1 MVDPESI
8 FSQLFGGERFHVS
21 LPACRWVERGQLTGR
36 LQDII
41 GTISLGSEM
50 KSAMQEADDDDDE
63 EEKPAGEKGSTVS
76 TQGKDGKPKLS
87 PEEEEAKRKKKEA
100 KELQE
105 KKQSEQKA
113 KVRAE
118 RVKVLVERLRSK
130 LALFTEQAQGEEDE
144 QIAAG
149 VRTMWSIEAEE
160 LKQESYGVELLQTVG
175 FVYSSKSK

>member
-1 MVDPESI
+1 
-8 FSQLFGGERFHVS
+8 
-21 LPACRWVERGQLTGR
+21 
-36 LQDII
+36 
-41 GTISLGSEM
+41 M
-50 KSAMQEADDDDDE
+50 KSAMQEAEDDEDE
-63 EEKPAGEKGSTVS
+63 EEPATSTKEKASTVA
-76 TQGKDGKPKLS
+76 QRGKDGKTALS

-118 RVKVLVERLRSK
+118 RVKMLVERLRSK
-130 LALFTEQAQGEEDE
+130 LALFTEQAQGEDDE